1 MRNHRSLVAWQEANH
16 LVNLVLDLTR
26 DQWKP
31 HLAIVYRQLSAAAIS
46 TQINITEGYG
56 LGTQPLFLRHLRI
69 AYGSAVEAGDL
80 VDLLVE
86 REELP
91 STEMG
96 LEAQRTSHRSQRLLL
111 GLIKRYKLK

>member
-1 MRNHRSLVAWQEANH
+1 MIWRPQGPRTDLLWLMRNHRSLVARQEANH

-31 HLAIVYRQLSAAAIS
+31 HLAIEYRQLSAAAIS

-69 AYGSAVEAGDL
+69 AYGSAVEAGDF
-80 VDLLVE
+80 
-86 REELP
+86 
-91 STEMG
+91 G
-96 LEAQRTSHRSQRLLL
+96 RLA
-111 GLIKRYKLK
+111 G